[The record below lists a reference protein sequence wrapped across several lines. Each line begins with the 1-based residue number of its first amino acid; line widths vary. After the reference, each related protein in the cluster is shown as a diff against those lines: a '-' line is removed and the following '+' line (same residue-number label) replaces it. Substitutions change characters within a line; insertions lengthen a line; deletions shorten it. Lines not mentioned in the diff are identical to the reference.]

1 MKIVEMISIR
11 KEFPGVVALDNI
23 DFALEEGEIHGL
35 VGENGAGKSTL
46 INVLAGVFQQ
56 SSGEMRIF
64 GEPVRLSSPSDALR
78 RGIGVVYQDTVLDP
92 YFTSEENI
100 WLGREPSKLSVLKG
114 KKTRS
119 DTKELCEEFGIEV
132 PLRVPVGTLSV
143 AKQKMVEILRA
154 LSMNSK
160 VLVLDEPTASITQSD
175 TDNLF
180 KILRNLK
187 KVGISV
193 IFVSH
198 HLDEVFNLCDRITV
212 LRNGHYE
219 GTYASSELSTRSL
232 IKLMTHR
239 DLTDQYPKQEYKAEE
254 EVLRVSNL
262 NSVKLGLKDISF
274 EVKKG
279 EIVGFFG
286 MVGSGRTELMK
297 SIFGAGEIDGG
308 EILIENQPAKISNPS
323 RAMKTGIYL
332 CPEDRRREGLVQDM
346 SVVDNLSIPFL
357 GTLTKFGVIYS
368 KTANSKAKKLS
379 KDLEIKTPSLKSI
392 VSNLSGGNQQKVVLG
407 KWLMGPKSRVFI
419 FDEPTQGIDVG
430 AKTEFYKIMQDIASK
445 GCGVIFVS
453 SDIRELIGVADRI
466 YVMRLGK
473 ITAEFERE
481 EFDQS
486 SILENALSD
495 TVSTGSGNCE

>member
-114 KKTRS
+114 KKTRF
-119 DTKELCEEFGIEV
+119 DTKELCNQFGIEV

-160 VLVLDEPTASITQSD
+160 VFVLDEPTASITQSD
-175 TDNLF
+175 TNNLF

-198 HLDEVFNLCDRITV
+198 HLDEVFDLCDRITV

-239 DLTDQYPKQEYKAEE
+239 DLTDQYPKQKYNTEE

-262 NSVKLGLKDISF
+262 NSMKLGLEDVSF
-274 EVKKG
+274 KVKKG

-297 SIFGAGEIDGG
+297 SIFGAGEIDSG
-308 EILIENQPAKISNPS
+308 EILIENQSAKISDPS

-357 GTLTKFGVIYS
+357 GTLTKFGVIDS
-368 KTANSKAKKLS
+368 KKVNSKAKKLS
-379 KDLEIKTPSLKSI
+379 KDLEIKTPSLKTI

-419 FDEPTQGIDVG
+419 FDGPTQGIDVG
-430 AKTEFYKIMQDIASK
+430 AKTEFYKIMQEIASK

-453 SDIRELIGVADRI
+453 SDIRELLGVADRM
-466 YVMRLGK
+466 YVMRLGR
-473 ITAEFERE
+473 ITAEFDRE

-486 SILENALSD
+486 VILENALSD